1 MIDWFKR
8 VSGKISKLSSEQVEQ
23 LFEAL
28 IEENEIFDAVL
39 NSLKMAFIV
48 CDENFLVFKVNK
60 AAERMLSFVQ
70 RISEM
75 RGQEIPVWDLIGEK
89 EIADFIK
96 AIHQKGQTNV
106 CREFTVATVGGSIKF
121 FVVTV
126 MPLVR
131 KKKVEG
137 NIISMDDVTES
148 RRQEVLI
155 RRMEKLE
162 DLTTLAANVAHEIK
176 NPLAGLSIHIQLLQK
191 SIAKARSQEGILP
204 AEKFVENYISV
215 VNEEIE
221 RLNGIVN
228 DFLFAVRPIKAEYQL
243 LNPNELVEQYMDFC
257 RPEMESKGIQLQM
270 DLMEGPPK
278 LMLDDKLF
286 RQVVLNLVQNAIAAL
301 CPAEVA
307 GFSGDEAGEEKK
319 DSKLLWVNTQ
329 VKSDFFILTLAD
341 NGCGMSEETA
351 ARIFEPYFTTK
362 TTGTGLGLT
371 MVYKIIKEFSG
382 DIQVKSLVGEGTVF
396 TINLPIPQ
404 LEQRLLEYK
413 S

>member
-1 MIDWFKR
+1 MTDWFKR
-8 VSGKISKLSSEQVEQ
+8 VSGKISKLSSDQVEQ
-23 LFEAL
+23 LFEVL
-28 IEENEIFDAVL
+28 IEENETFDAVL
-39 NSLKMAFIV
+39 NSLKMAVMV
-48 CDENFLVFKVNK
+48 CDGNFLVFKVNK

-75 RGQEIPVWDLIGEK
+75 RSREVPLWDLIGEP
-89 EIADFIK
+89 EIADFMRT
-96 AIHQKGQTNV
+96 IHRKGQTNV
-106 CREFTVATVGGSIKF
+106 CREFTVATSGGSVKF
-121 FVVTV
+121 LVVTV
-126 MPLVR
+126 IPLVR
-131 KKKVEG
+131 GRRVEG
-137 NIISMDDVTES
+137 NIVSVDDVTES
-148 RRQEVLI
+148 RRQEVLV

-191 SIAKARSQEGILP
+191 SIAKARREAGVLP
-204 AEKFVENYISV
+204 QEKFVESYISV
-215 VNEEIE
+215 VNEEID

-228 DFLFAVRPIKAEYQL
+228 DFLFAVRPIKAEYRL
-243 LNPNELVEQYMDFC
+243 LDPNELLRQCMDFC
-257 RPEMESKGIQLQM
+257 RPELEGKGIQLQM

-301 CPAEVA
+301 SPAP
-307 GFSGDEAGEEKK
+307 GSGLDGRPAADDEGR
-319 DSKLLWVNTQ
+319 LLWVNTQ
-329 VKSDFFILTLAD
+329 VKSDFFVLSMAD
-341 NGCGMSEETA
+341 NGCGMGEETA

-371 MVYKIIKEFSG
+371 MVYKIVKEFSG

-396 TINLPIPQ
+396 TVSLPIPQ
-404 LEQRLLEYK
+404 LEQRLLEYR

>member
-28 IEENEIFDAVL
+28 IEETEVFDAVQ
-39 NSLKMAFIV
+39 NSLKIGFIV
-48 CDENFLVFKVNK
+48 CDENFLVSKVNK
-60 AAERMLSFVQ
+60 AAERMLSFSQ
-70 RISEM
+70 RSSEM
-75 RGQEIPVWDLIGEK
+75 RSQDMPVWELVGES

-96 AIHQKGQTNV
+96 SIHTKGQTNV
-106 CREFTVATVGGSIKF
+106 CREFTVATAGGSVKF
-121 FVVTV
+121 LVVTV

-131 KKKVEG
+131 RRKVAG
-137 NIISMDDVTES
+137 TIISIDDVTES
-148 RRQEVLI
+148 RRQEALI

-191 SIAKARSQEGILP
+191 SIAKARSEAGVLP
-204 AEKFVENYISV
+204 PEKFVENYISV
-215 VNEEIE
+215 VNEEID

-243 LNPNELVEQYMDFC
+243 LNPNELLKQHLEFC
-257 RPEMESKGIQLQM
+257 RPELESKGIQLQM
-270 DLMEGPPK
+270 DLMEEAPK
-278 LMLDDKLF
+278 LMLDDKFF

-301 CPAEVA
+301 CPAESVGLEGKSEA
-307 GFSGDEAGEEKK
+307 ETGDGA
-319 DSKLLWVNTQ
+319 KLLWVNTQ
-329 VKSDFFILTLAD
+329 VKSDFFILSMAD

-351 ARIFEPYFTTK
+351 SRIFEPYFTTK

-371 MVYKIIKEFSG
+371 MVYKIVKEFSG

-396 TINLPIPQ
+396 TISLPIPQ